1 MERETFT
8 SDTTSAAEISPFMVS
23 VMIGGGGDNF
33 SLLDYNSEVANLNI
47 RTDGFHGSTRHSADR
62 P

>member
-1 MERETFT
+1 MEREAFC
-8 SDTTSAAEISPFMVS
+8 SDTTSAAEISSFMVS
-23 VMIGGGGDNF
+23 VMIGGGDNF